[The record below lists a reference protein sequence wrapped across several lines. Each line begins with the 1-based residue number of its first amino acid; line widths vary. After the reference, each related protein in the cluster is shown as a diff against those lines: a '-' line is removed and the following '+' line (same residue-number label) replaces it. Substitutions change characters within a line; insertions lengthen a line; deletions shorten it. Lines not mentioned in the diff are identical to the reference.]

1 MGNEEILKAYEE
13 WEAQQSKPQTLPPHV
28 HAQYKKAQAA
38 VQQRQAHEE
47 AVAPGKEANEE
58 LLAAYMTYIQL
69 EQVPSQ
75 THNAHITRSGVNN
88 KDVLPYT
95 AT

>member
-1 MGNEEILKAYEE
+1 MGNEKTLKAHEE

-28 HAQYKKAQAA
+28 QAQYKKAQAA

-69 EQVPSQ
+69 EQVPSPS
-75 THNAHITRSGVNN
+75 NSFSVVTRASINN
-88 KDVLPYT
+88 
-95 AT
+95 